1 MSRLKKVWLD
11 GVGHFTGSGWC
22 YRATGGILG
31 SRYQLL
37 PASASR
43 RVLKDHDYAPTYG
56 GTGTFERFAH
66 QSMALS
72 LADGMT
78 RSELEDEYV
87 EAFFPGT
94 RRTNSHA
101 VIEFPVGKQR
111 ILIPAHL
118 LITELLLPSRR
129 LDRFIFAPQGIDNLA
144 MRSGE
149 GADGVTMVAPKSAYT
164 DGGTNTSQR
173 LSWIVR
179 SPSARRSWDSVL
191 RFALGE
197 GAISLDLPDAEAT
210 VALHAGVRG
219 NTHYVFRCDLKTLL
233 PLDVTGEGSPS
244 HALRGRWGFG
254 ESLSFE
260 KQSTRTL

>member
-11 GVGHFTGSGWC
+11 GVGHFAGSGWC

-31 SRYQLL
+31 TRYQFL

-43 RVLKDHDYAPTYG
+43 RALKEHDYAPTYG
-56 GTGTFERFAH
+56 GTGTFKRFAH
-66 QSMALS
+66 QSMVLS

-78 RSELEDEYV
+78 RPELEDEYV
-87 EAFFPGT
+87 DAFFPGT
-94 RRTNSHA
+94 QRTNSHA
-101 VIEFPVGKQR
+101 VIEFSAGKQR

-144 MRSGE
+144 MPSGDE
-149 GADGVTMVAPKSAYT
+149 ADGVTMLAPKAAYT
-164 DGGTNTSQR
+164 DGGTNTPQR

-197 GAISLDLPDAEAT
+197 GAINLDLPDAEAT
-210 VALHAGVRG
+210 VALYAGVRG
-219 NTHYVFRCDLKTLL
+219 DTHYVYRCDLKTLR
-233 PLDVTGEGSPS
+233 PLDTAGEGIASPV
-244 HALRGRWGFG
+244 LRGRWGFG

-260 KQSTRTL
+260 KQSPRTL

>member
-11 GVGHFTGSGWC
+11 GVGHFTSSGWC

-56 GTGTFERFAH
+56 GTGAFERFAH
-66 QSMALS
+66 QSIALS
-72 LADGMT
+72 LADGIT
-78 RSELEDEYV
+78 RPELEDEYV
-87 EAFFPGT
+87 DAFFPGT
-94 RRTNSHA
+94 RRSNSHA
-101 VIEFPVGKQR
+101 VIEFSAGKQR

-149 GADGVTMVAPKSAYT
+149 GADGVTMLAPKSAYS
-164 DGGTNTSQR
+164 DGGTNTPQR

-191 RFALGE
+191 RFALGA

-210 VALHAGVRG
+210 VALYAGMRG
-219 NTHYVFRCDLKTLL
+219 DTHYVFRCDLKTLR
-233 PLDVTGEGSPS
+233 PLDVAGEGIASPV
-244 HALRGRWGFG
+244 LRGRCGFG
-254 ESLSFE
+254 ESISLG
-260 KQSTRTL
+260 KPGNN

>member
-11 GVGHFTGSGWC
+11 GVGHFAGSGWC
-22 YRATGGILG
+22 YRATGGVLG
-31 SRYQLL
+31 SSYQFL
-37 PASASR
+37 PANACR

-66 QSMALS
+66 QSIALS
-72 LADGMT
+72 LADGIT
-78 RSELEDEYV
+78 RPELEDEYV
-87 EAFFPGT
+87 DAFFPGT

-101 VIEFPVGKQR
+101 VIEFSVGKQR

-149 GADGVTMVAPKSAYT
+149 GVDSVTMLAPKSAYT
-164 DGGTNTSQR
+164 DGGTNTPLR

-197 GAISLDLPDAEAT
+197 GTISLDLPDAEAT

-219 NTHYVFRCDLKTLL
+219 DTHYVFRCDLKTLR
-233 PLDVTGEGSPS
+233 PLDVTGEGTASQV
-244 HALRGRWGFG
+244 LRGRCGFG
-254 ESLSFE
+254 ESISLG
-260 KQSTRTL
+260 KPGNN